1 MTETGSSVATR
12 SPAIAGPTNMEPPPK
27 DSLSPMSLE
36 ESIPEALEIEGI
48 IASRAVIPGTSPK
61 ELRIAIAMNHPRLSP
76 TVISTIGNISS
87 ATAEM
92 TSDKTA
98 AVRRLILSM
107 SEPMRIPARA
117 EGTAAAMA
125 TAPAPS
131 GLPVVNNTSSG
142 SATAVM
148 ELPSIDVPYEDR

>member
-1 MTETGSSVATR
+1 M
-12 SPAIAGPTNMEPPPK
+12 
-27 DSLSPMSLE
+27 
-36 ESIPEALEIEGI
+36 
-48 IASRAVIPGTSPK
+48 
-61 ELRIAIAMNHPRLSP
+61 
-76 TVISTIGNISS
+76 
-87 ATAEM
+87 
-92 TSDKTA
+92 
-98 AVRRLILSM
+98 
-107 SEPMRIPARA
+107 A